1 MNYSYPQLI
10 EGDIGMDYQLP
21 WETDGDVGIGY
32 QRTLGMFMI
41 LADDNITVMLVKTT
55 NTLLNL
61 W

>member
-21 WETDGDVGIGY
+21 WETNGDVGIGY

-41 LADDNITVMLVKTT
+41 LADDNITVMLV
-55 NTLLNL
+55 
-61 W
+61 